1 MKTAKA
7 GIEKSVW
14 ALVLGL
20 GLVLAA
26 QAQPADSTGAGRVIS
41 SQGTISSSS
50 GTTGTYTP
58 APPQVIAPAP
68 VYDANRAW
76 TLSFVGETKCLPN
89 DANYCFK
96 INPDGTILRIGSGES
111 CWGQSTVWP
120 VASAP
125 VPLLSYRLT
134 TEWGG
139 GRTYNYFSAT
149 AVPTIS
155 AQGVYSAWNVI
166 SDGNQWGAEMLSWLG
181 YQNPYIAY
189 AAGSCTDKFWWVGDI
204 NVP

>member
-7 GIEKSVW
+7 GIEKSVL

-50 GTTGTYTP
+50 GTTGTLTAEDMRP
-58 APPQVIAPAP
+58 APAPAP

-111 CWGQSTVWP
+111 CWGQSTAWP
-120 VASAP
+120 IGSARVSLVGYRAGYDYTDRLQREVSTTYGSFSASATP
-125 VPLLSYRLT
+125 TQDAYGRYTSWAIGIDVYNGLQAGYVPGRCF
-134 TEWGG
+134 ERWG
-139 GRTYNYFSAT
+139 YN
-149 AVPTIS
+149 IS
-155 AQGVYSAWNVI
+155 V
-166 SDGNQWGAEMLSWLG
+166 
-181 YQNPYIAY
+181 
-189 AAGSCTDKFWWVGDI
+189 
-204 NVP
+204 